1 MTDKLK
7 VGRHTIDISH
17 PDKVLFP
24 QDGIT
29 KGDLVDYYAKIAAVM
44 LPYMKDRPVTMHRFP
59 EGIDLEGFYQQEA
72 SDYFP
77 AWVGRATVAKREGG
91 QITHVVC
98 QDKASLI
105 YIANQGCITPHVW
118 LSRRDKPEHPDLMIF
133 DLDPPDGDFA
143 PVRQAAVWLKELL
156 AELEVTPFVKTTGSR
171 GVHVVV
177 PLDRSADFDRVRQ
190 LARGIARRLAERRP
204 DHLTYEQRKAKR
216 RGRVFLDTLR
226 NSYGQTAVAP
236 YAVRAR
242 PGAPV
247 ATPIDWDELSG
258 KGFDSQ
264 RYKINNIF
272 IKLERGKDPWDSI
285 RRQTYSA
292 AAIEKRLQH

>member
-77 AWVGRATVAKREGG
+77 QWVGRATVAKREGG

-133 DLDPPDGDFA
+133 DLDPPDGDFS

-190 LARGIARRLAERRP
+190 LARGIARRLAERHP
-204 DHLTYEQRKAKR
+204 DHLTDEQRKAKR

-247 ATPIDWDELSG
+247 ATPIYWGELSD

-272 IKLERGKDPWDSI
+272 MKLERGKDPWDSI